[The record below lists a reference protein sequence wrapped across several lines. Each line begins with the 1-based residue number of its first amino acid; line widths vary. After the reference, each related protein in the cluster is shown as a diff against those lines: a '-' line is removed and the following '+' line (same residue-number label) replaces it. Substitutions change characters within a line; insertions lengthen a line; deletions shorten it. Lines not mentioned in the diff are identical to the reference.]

1 VLKPEME
8 KFIREQHGYCRV
20 YETDFNLFMIEV
32 LKVIETMITLG
43 FYTNE
48 KELINIMDP
57 LITLLDG
64 SLDFFDEDEEHEHKK
79 RV

>member
-1 VLKPEME
+1 
-8 KFIREQHGYCRV
+8 
-20 YETDFNLFMIEV
+20 LFMIEA

-43 FYTNE
+43 FYSNE

-64 SLDFFDEDEEHEHKK
+64 SLDFYDDDEEIEHKR

>member
-1 VLKPEME
+1 
-8 KFIREQHGYCRV
+8 
-20 YETDFNLFMIEV
+20 MIEA

-43 FYTNE
+43 FYSNE

-64 SLDFFDEDEEHEHKK
+64 SLDFYDDDEEIEHKK

>member
-1 VLKPEME
+1 M
-8 KFIREQHGYCRV
+8 
-20 YETDFNLFMIEV
+20 YETDFNLFMIEA

-43 FYTNE
+43 FYSNE

-64 SLDFFDEDEEHEHKK
+64 SLDFYDDDEEIEHKR

>member
-1 VLKPEME
+1 M
-8 KFIREQHGYCRV
+8 
-20 YETDFNLFMIEV
+20 YETDFNLFMIEA

-43 FYTNE
+43 FYSNE

-64 SLDFFDEDEEHEHKK
+64 SLDFYDDDEEIEHK
-79 RV
+79 RLV